1 MPDFLQDALSG
12 LSAFDGVHHDWVQ
25 VLGGLL
31 LLFVGG
37 EGLVRGAVALAQKLK
52 LSNLIIGLTVVGFGT
67 SLPELLVSLQAA
79 HTGHPDIAIGNVVG
93 SNIANALLILG
104 AGALI
109 APVAIKGWGVRRDAL
124 AVVAAA
130 IGLMWLAFTYGA
142 ISREAGL
149 IMVLALL
156 AYLVITYLMERKADT
171 TIEAKSSQMPIL
183 LSALWIVL
191 GLGMLILGADLLV
204 RGAST
209 MAKNAGVSDAVI
221 GLTLVAVGTSLPE
234 LSVSI
239 VSAVKR
245 QGDIALGN
253 VLGSSLFNILGIL
266 GIAAITQPLMI
277 TSDMTH
283 ISIPIMVGVAVSLGC
298 LVLLTQRIGRVVAS
312 MAILSYCLYV
322 AWIVSL
328 G

>member
-1 MPDFLQDALSG
+1 MPEFLQGPLSG
-12 LSAFDGVHHDWVQ
+12 LMAFDAAHHDWVQ

-67 SLPELLVSLQAA
+67 SMPELLVSLQAA
-79 HTGHPDIAIGNVVG
+79 QTGHPDIAIGNVVG

-104 AGALI
+104 VGALI
-109 APVAIKGWGVRRDAL
+109 APIAIKGWGVRRDAL
-124 AVVAAA
+124 VVVAASV
-130 IGLMWLAFTYGA
+130 GLLWLALTYGA

-149 IMVLALL
+149 IMVLCLL
-156 AYLVITYLMERKADT
+156 TYLVVTYLMERKADT
-171 TIEAKSSQMPIL
+171 TIEAKSSQMPLL
-183 LSALWIVL
+183 LSVLWVVL
-191 GLGMLILGADLLV
+191 GLGMLVLGADLLV
-204 RGAST
+204 KGAST
-209 MAKNAGVSDAVI
+209 MAKSAGVSDAVI

-234 LSVSI
+234 LTVSI
-239 VSAVKR
+239 ISAMKR
-245 QGDIALGN
+245 QGDVCLGN
-253 VLGSSLFNILGIL
+253 VLGSNLFNILGIL
-266 GIAAITQPLMI
+266 GIASITQPMLI

-283 ISIPIMVGVAVSLGC
+283 ISIPIMAGVAVGLGA
-298 LVLLTQRIGRVVAS
+298 LVLLTRRIGRVVAS
-312 MAILSYCLYV
+312 MAILSYCLYT